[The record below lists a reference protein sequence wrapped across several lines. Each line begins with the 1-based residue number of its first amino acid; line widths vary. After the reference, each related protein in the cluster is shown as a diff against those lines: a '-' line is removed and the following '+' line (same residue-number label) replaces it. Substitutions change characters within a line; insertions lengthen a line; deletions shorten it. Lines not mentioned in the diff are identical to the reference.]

1 MCRAVMAQY
10 VAGSLPPTTQGWEG
24 GGGEEGHSRYW
35 PPGFRAPGSYPAPGP
50 CLLYN
55 CGIMTVGGPG
65 QAGQGGARHAAGGGV
80 AAAAS
85 ATFLLANMQGLVG
98 ISRNKSLFLCD
109 LAQDNNNIWCAVTE
123 KISDSEILVHHP
135 NKETNRQTDIV
146 YVLG

>member
-55 CGIMTVGGPG
+55 CDIMTVQQMLESYTMNLRREMMER
-65 QAGQGGARHAAGGGV
+65 QADLVRLVREELGMLRGAGWQLPPLQP
-80 AAAAS
+80 S
-85 ATFLLANMQGLVG
+85 
-98 ISRNKSLFLCD
+98 
-109 LAQDNNNIWCAVTE
+109 
-123 KISDSEILVHHP
+123 
-135 NKETNRQTDIV
+135 
-146 YVLG
+146 Y